1 MELLFFFFSSM
12 VLTSGLIVITA
23 RNPIHSVLFMIL
35 VFVNVVCML
44 IFLEAEFL
52 ALTSVIVYVGAV
64 AVLFLF
70 VVMMLNIKIIELNK
84 ELIHYFPI
92 GSAVGFVFLFNIFII
107 LVSNGISSPLNLML
121 ATDSNYLDWFSNVDS
136 LSNIEV
142 IGLLVYTNQIYFFI
156 MSGLVLLVAMIGA
169 IILTIQNK
177 DKDVRVQQV
186 FHQLSRS
193 SRNAIFM
200 TSLKG

>member
-1 MELLFFFFSSM
+1 
-12 VLTSGLIVITA
+12 
-23 RNPIHSVLFMIL
+23 
-35 VFVNVVCML
+35 
-44 IFLEAEFL
+44 
-52 ALTSVIVYVGAV
+52 
-64 AVLFLF
+64 
-70 VVMMLNIKIIELNK
+70 MLNIKIIELNK

-193 SRNAIFM
+193 SSNAIFM
-200 TSLKG
+200 TSLKK

>member
-52 ALTSVIVYVGAV
+52 ALTFVIVYVGAV